1 MCQQSLHDNA
11 NDAPTVRT
19 LLLTPGLRKKH
30 TRWILECKLGGEI
43 KLQGLTLYMFLKCV
57 QSNSENKLEDNIK
70 SKKDTQNG
78 TLNFSIILPLNRDR
92 WKSISQT
99 TSCVFFFQSWQCP
112 LGGCTTH
119 GNSGNSTKA
128 DQQGEIRTRKWS

>member
-99 TSCVFFFQSWQCP
+99 TSCVFFPILAVPPWR
-112 LGGCTTH
+112 LYYH